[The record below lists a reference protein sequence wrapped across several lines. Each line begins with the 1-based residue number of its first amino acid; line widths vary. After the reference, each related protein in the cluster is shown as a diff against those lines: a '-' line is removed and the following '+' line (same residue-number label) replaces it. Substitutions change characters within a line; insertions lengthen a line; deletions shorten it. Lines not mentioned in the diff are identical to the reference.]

1 MQEWRI
7 TRHTPAMVRNAQWAT
22 SEYQKKTSAT
32 GVENHQT
39 GKGFGKKKRHE
50 QPASNIIKQTSAPK
64 KEASRPYAL
73 YSYVKMILPKM
84 LK

>member
-7 TRHTPAMVRNAQWAT
+7 TRHTPAMVRNAQRAT

-39 GKGFGKKKRHE
+39 GKGFEKKKDT
-50 QPASNIIKQTSAPK
+50 SNQRRISSNRQVLRK
-64 KEASRPYAL
+64 KKPVAL
-73 YSYVKMILPKM
+73 MHSTPM
-84 LK
+84 